1 MILLE
6 CLLSIIGRFF
16 SPAAELPSAEIL
28 FAGDAMQ
35 HGPQLEAARSVG
47 GLYSYDDCYEAIDS
61 IISAADFAVVNLET
75 PVGNRTFSGY
85 PCFSAPA
92 SYAKALKDA
101 GFDLL
106 LTSNNHSLDRGDS
119 GVRRTLAVLDSLGIA
134 HVGTYMNSKLRQR
147 ELPYIEDINGFKV
160 GFLDYTYGTNGIV
173 IREDVVVDYIDRKR
187 IESDIALARGA
198 GAEILCVAMH
208 WGLEYLMLPSAHV
221 KSDAEF
227 LKSRGVD
234 IIVGG
239 HPHVIQPMELSVN
252 PVTGRNCAL
261 IYSLGNF
268 ISNQQKVDTR
278 GGALA
283 KIVLRRLADGT
294 PYVDTLSYR
303 LVFTVPGRRGVRNF
317 RVYPAESP
325 EIPADMSSLRNNFV
339 QRAENIFDKHNVNIS
354 EWR

>member
-1 MILLE
+1 MLLLKS
-6 CLLSIIGRFF
+6 LLSIVGRIIA
-16 SPAAELPSAEIL
+16 PAPELPSAEIL

-35 HGPQLEAARSVG
+35 HGPQLEAARISSGV
-47 GLYSYDDCYEAIDS
+47 YDYDDCFEAIDS

-92 SYAKALKDA
+92 SYATALQKA
-101 GFDLL
+101 GFDLF
-106 LTSNNHSLDRGDS
+106 LTSNNHSLDRGDG
-119 GVRRTLAVLDSLGIA
+119 GVRRTLAVLDSIGVP
-134 HVGTYMNSKLRQR
+134 HVGTYRNSKMRQR
-147 ELPYIEDINGFKV
+147 EIPHIEDINGFKV
-160 GFLDYTYGTNGIV
+160 GFLDYTYGTNGIPV
-173 IREDVVVDYIDRKR
+173 REDVVVDYIDRQR
-187 IESDIALARGA
+187 IESDIALTRSA

-208 WGLEYLMLPSAHV
+208 WGLEYLLLPPAQV
-221 KSDAEF
+221 KNEAEF

-239 HPHVIQPMELSVN
+239 HPHVIQPMELEVN

-283 KIVLRRLADGT
+283 KVVLRRSADGT
-294 PYVDTLSYR
+294 PYVDTLAYR
-303 LVFTVPGRRGVRNF
+303 LVFTVPGSRGGRNF
-317 RVYPAESP
+317 MVYPAESP
-325 EIPADMSSLRNNFV
+325 DIPANISPLRDSFV
-339 QRAENIFDKHNVNIS
+339 KRAENVFDNHNVNIS
-354 EWR
+354 RWR